1 MGHVIKFAKLKM
13 ADQETIRNEITAMK
27 YQLGKE
33 PEKLIHETSE
43 NFDEVKKSCY
53 EGKPG

>member
-1 MGHVIKFAKLKM
+1 
-13 ADQETIRNEITAMK
+13 MK